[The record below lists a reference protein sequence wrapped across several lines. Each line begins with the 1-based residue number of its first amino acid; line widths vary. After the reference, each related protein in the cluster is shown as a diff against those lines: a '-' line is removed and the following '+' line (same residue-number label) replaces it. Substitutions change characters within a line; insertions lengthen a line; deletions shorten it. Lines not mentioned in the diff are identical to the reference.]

1 MEQETDAPGSA
12 DSPAST
18 IKVSTEVVRSN
29 AVPVMTDWAKGLAD
43 VLEASSLEGASI
55 AMRQMDHIVVT
66 GEGSHLSELELE
78 DFVEVVDYDPVR
90 HVAMAIGQRDAPRTI
105 PLMWLLLRVYPGAEG
120 VAVLPQHEAGEP
132 LGLRPAP
139 RGSFDEAFA
148 VGEQMAG
155 SGREGI
161 LGPAVGTFER
171 VGTLV
176 VVPPNAN
183 PLTVLR
189 LAER

>member
-1 MEQETDAPGSA
+1 MGWI
-12 DSPAST
+12 ST
-18 IKVSTEVVRSN
+18 LDLFTGVRVRSN
-29 AVPVMTDWAKGLAD
+29 AVPVITEWARGLAD
-43 VLEASSLEGASI
+43 VLDADSLEGASV

-66 GEGSHLSELELE
+66 GEGVRLPELELE

-105 PLMWLLLRVYPGAEG
+105 PLLWLLLRVFPGAEG
-120 VAVLPQHEAGEP
+120 AAVLPNHEAGEA
-132 LGLRPAP
+132 LGLRAAP

-161 LGPAVGTFER
+161 LGPAMGTFER
-171 VGTLV
+171 VGTMV
-176 VVPPNAN
+176 VVPPNGN

>member
-1 MEQETDAPGSA
+1 MLPNH
-12 DSPAST
+12 
-18 IKVSTEVVRSN
+18 EV
-29 AVPVMTDWAKGLAD
+29 G
-43 VLEASSLEGASI
+43 EA
-55 AMRQMDHIVVT
+55 
-66 GEGSHLSELELE
+66 
-78 DFVEVVDYDPVR
+78 
-90 HVAMAIGQRDAPRTI
+90 
-105 PLMWLLLRVYPGAEG
+105 
-120 VAVLPQHEAGEP
+120 

-171 VGTLV
+171 VGTMV
-176 VVPPNAN
+176 VVPPNGN